1 MKKITVS
8 LTFAVLVVLFVT
20 SCAFA
25 ATPAQEDEESPPGT
39 FVWIMQHH
47 TPGDESIRSVLALN
61 ESHLWAVGNGGSM
74 IFYDGTSWAE
84 QESGLAETLEG
95 MTALDENHVWAVG
108 FAGTLLFYDGTSWTE
123 QDSDTSE
130 ALLDVTAL
138 DVNNVWAAGEK
149 ETILFG
155 RTQ

>member
-1 MKKITVS
+1 MKEITVS
-8 LTFAVLVVLFVT
+8 LTFAVLVVLFAS

-25 ATPAQEDEESPPGT
+25 STPAQEDEESPPGT
-39 FVWIMQHH
+39 FVWSMQHH

-61 ESHLWAVGNGGSM
+61 ESNVWAAGNGGSM

-84 QESGLAETLEG
+84 QESGTAETLEG

-108 FAGTLLFYDGTSWTE
+108 HQGTILFSDGTSWTPQE
-123 QDSDTSE
+123 SGIADM
-130 ALLDVTAL
+130 LFGVTAL

-149 ETILFG
+149 ETILLG